1 MNKIIVFLTC
11 SIMMLLCACET
22 ETKYYVKEVDLEK
35 YVHSFTSFVEWSTEK
50 HEYESALRSVDFAK
64 FNPELFQLNFKQRE
78 LKQAKENYKDVL
90 EKKCEDISS
99 IIRDAKIL
107 EGRED
112 TVFCKDFSLGIPIV
126 FHYEI
131 TEIKIK
137 NLEYAVKQ
145 LNRFEEELKEVNK

>member
-1 MNKIIVFLTC
+1 MNKIIAFLTC
-11 SIMMLLCACET
+11 SIMTLLCACET
-22 ETKYYVKEVDLEK
+22 ETKYYVKEVDLED
-35 YVHSFTSFVEWSTEK
+35 YVHSFSSFMQRSSEK
-50 HEYESALRSVDFAK
+50 REYESALHNVDFAK
-64 FNPELFQLNFKQRE
+64 FSPELFQLNLKQRE
-78 LKQAKENYKDVL
+78 LKQAKENYKEVL
-90 EKKCEDISS
+90 EKKCKEISS
-99 IIRDAKIL
+99 IIKTAEIS

-112 TVFCKDFSLGIPIV
+112 TVFCKDFSLGVPIF